1 MHILIQIAQLLLCL
15 SILIIFHE
23 AGHFFAAKFF
33 KTKVEKFYLFF
44 DPWFS
49 LYKKK
54 IGDTEYGIGWLPLGG
69 YVKIAG
75 MIDESMDTEQMK
87 KPAQPWEFRS
97 KPAWQRL
104 IIMLAGIIVNIIL
117 AIIIYAGILMTVGES
132 TIDNQKL
139 INGYSFSE
147 AGKKLGFKDG
157 DNILKVDG
165 KTISS
170 FNYLPI
176 YILFGDNVTVKRN
189 GQIVNFNLLPEEKKH
204 VLTSEGKGFISPR
217 IITRVDSV
225 LPNGA
230 AHNILQKGDIV
241 TGINN
246 IPTPFFDEFKA
257 ELPKHK
263 KDTITVDLLRNNQ
276 AMAKKIYVPDSAI
289 LGFSTDLITSLKDVT
304 TYKKYGF
311 FDALKRAPALSW
323 EMLVMQIKQFKLVI
337 NPKTEAYKQVS
348 GPLRLY
354 KAFSPEWDW
363 ASFWNFTAMFSV
375 WLAFLNLLPI
385 PGLDGGHALFTI
397 VEMITGQKL
406 SDKAMEKVQIVG
418 IFILMALMVLVFG
431 NDIWNIIQSIIK
443 K

>member
-1 MHILIQIAQLLLCL
+1 MQLFTQIAQLLLCL
-15 SILIIFHE
+15 SILVVLHE

-49 LYKKK
+49 LFKKK

-87 KPAQPWEFRS
+87 KDPQPWEFRS

-117 AIIIYAGILMTVGES
+117 AIVIYACLLMTTGEK
-132 TIDNQKL
+132 TIDAQKL
-139 INGYSFSE
+139 TNGYSFSE

-165 KTISS
+165 KTIAS
-170 FNYLPI
+170 FNSLPI
-176 YILFGDNVTVKRN
+176 NILFGDHVTVQRDGK
-189 GQIVNFNLLPEEKKH
+189 IINFNLLPEEKKH
-204 VLTSEGKGFISPR
+204 VLTSEGRGFISPR

-225 LPNGA
+225 LSNGTA
-230 AHNILQKGDIV
+230 YKVLQKGDVI

-246 IPTPFFDEFKA
+246 TPTPYFDQFKT
-257 ELPKHK
+257 ELTKHK
-263 KDTITVDLLRNNQ
+263 KDTIKLDIIRNHQ
-276 AMAKKIYVPDSAI
+276 ALVKSIYVPDSVV
-289 LGFSTDLITSLKDVT
+289 LGFSTDVVASLKNAT
-304 TYKKYGF
+304 TYKKYDF
-311 FDALKRAPALSW
+311 LDAFKRAPVLSW
-323 EMLVMQIKQFKLVI
+323 EMLVMQIKQFKLII

-354 KAFSPEWDW
+354 KAFSPEWNW
-363 ASFWNFTAMFSV
+363 EQFWSFTAMFSI
-375 WLAFLNLLPI
+375 WLAFLNILPI

-397 VEMITGQKL
+397 VEMITGRKL
-406 SDKAMEKVQIVG
+406 SDKAMEKVQMVG
-418 IFILMALMVLVFG
+418 IFIILGLMILVFG
-431 NDIWNIIQSIIK
+431 NDIWNIVQSIINK
-443 K
+443 